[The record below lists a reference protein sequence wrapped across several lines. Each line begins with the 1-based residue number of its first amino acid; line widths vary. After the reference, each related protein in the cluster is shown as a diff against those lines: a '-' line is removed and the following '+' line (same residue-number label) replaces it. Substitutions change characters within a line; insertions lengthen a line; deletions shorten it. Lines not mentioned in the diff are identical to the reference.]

1 MKPMGTK
8 LEESRI
14 SEMSSDPDNTNPQ
27 PSVMERVEE
36 VEANLAASFP
46 SCTKTMVRSN
56 VRHGFWLH
64 LPMPFCKLHMPKHDT
79 TVILEDESGEE
90 YKTTYIAERT
100 ALSAGWKAFSAGHKL
115 VEGDVLVFHL
125 VSSSKFKVC
134 IVRAFKSNKV
144 DGGFGLL
151 NVNLHAKPIRS
162 IRTKRRKRISKRAKC
177 LELLPHDNVENNS
190 LMVLDTNNEH
200 LVGQYDN
207 DNKDPSFGLSDGIRS
222 LASIIDFEERKSI
235 ESFIIIVNGSRIDS
249 ELSEYHRTKYY
260 ELCCSQNSFLHDHLL
275 KSISSKLA
283 AEIITQ
289 TISIA
294 EAIKACKL
302 STSQADYMLWDKTLK
317 GFELLGMNVGFLR
330 ARLNRLMTL
339 ALELQEAV
347 ESERYKA
354 SLEKDQMKEEK
365 KSLELK
371 LVKLKEA
378 MHRLDAEIETLKE
391 NAEKHQLKFQEEV
404 NAAW

>member
-1 MKPMGTK
+1 MKSMGTK
-8 LEESRI
+8 IEEPQI
-14 SEMSSDPDNTNPQ
+14 PEMALDLDNTNPQ
-27 PSVMERVEE
+27 PSVMEQVEQ
-36 VEANLAASFP
+36 VQANLAARFP
-46 SCTKTMVRSN
+46 TCTKTMVRSN

-64 LPMPFCKLHMPKHDT
+64 LPMPFCKLHMPKNDT
-79 TVILEDESGEE
+79 TLILEDESGEE

-125 VSSSKFKVC
+125 VY

-144 DGGFGLL
+144 DGGFGSL
-151 NVNLHAKPIRS
+151 NVNVHAKPLRS
-162 IRTKRRKRISKRAKC
+162 IRMKRRKRTSNKKANC
-177 LELLPHDNVENNS
+177 LELLPLNIQHDNGENNS
-190 LMVLDTNNEH
+190 LMVLDTDNER
-200 LVGQYDN
+200 LVDQYDN
-207 DNKDPSFGLSDGIRS
+207 ECKDPSSGLFDGIRS
-222 LASIIDFEERKSI
+222 LASIIDFKEIKSI
-235 ESFIIIVNGSRIDS
+235 DSFIIIVNGSRIDS

-275 KSISSKLA
+275 ESISSKLA

-330 ARLNRLMTL
+330 ARLNQLMTL

-347 ESERYKA
+347 ESERCRV
-354 SLEKDQMKEEK
+354 SLEQDHMKEEK

-378 MHRLDAEIETLKE
+378 MHRLDSEIETLKA
-391 NAEKHQLKFQEEV
+391 NAEKHELIFQEEA
-404 NAAW
+404 NATW